1 MSVTTRGGSYQVA
14 FSHGGR
20 RYRKQF
26 QTHSEAAQWEADAR
40 ASLTRGEEPADAGK
54 VSGEVLLTLQ
64 EALQRTYQ
72 RYWQGSKSEQHLLL
86 NGRLVVEALGP
97 DRDVRSVTARDLDWL
112 IDRLK
117 TTERNSN
124 ATINR
129 KLSALSKILKTAERY
144 DPEFRMP
151 RIEKLREPEGRTKVF
166 TDDEIEAMCVAARDL
181 GKPWLADLIIIGMD
195 TGLRLSEIIN
205 LRYDDVLTATK
216 GDLWITVRES
226 KNGKSRRIPCTSR
239 VVEILQTHRTH
250 GREVFDQTFP
260 HKSAVQTA
268 WGQVRSHMGRQ
279 NDKDWV
285 FHTLRHTFC
294 SNLVRNGVDVLTVA
308 KLAGHSSIQV
318 TMRYAKLAPDNLSE
332 AIGVLN

>member
-1 MSVTTRGGSYQVA
+1 MTVTARGGSYQVA
-14 FSHGGR
+14 FSHAGR

-54 VSGEVLLTLQ
+54 VSGENLTLQ

-86 NGRLVVEALGP
+86 NGRLVIEALGP
-97 DRDVRSVTARDLDWL
+97 ERNVRSVIARDLDWL
-112 IDRLK
+112 IGHLK
-117 TTERNSN
+117 DKRNSN

-166 TDDEIEAMCVAARDL
+166 TDDEIEDMCRVARHL
-181 GKPWLADLIIIGMD
+181 CKPWLADLIIIGVD
-195 TGLRLSEIIN
+195 TGLRLSEIIKLEN
-205 LRYDDVLTATK
+205 QDIGADRDDHDK
-216 GDLWITVRES
+216 LWIRVRES
-226 KNGKSRRIPCTSR
+226 KNGKSRQVPCTNR
-239 VVEILQTHRTH
+239 VTAVLRRMLMDDWISY
-250 GREVFDQTFP
+250 P
-260 HKSAVQTA
+260 NKSAVEHA
-268 WGQVRSHMGRQ
+268 WKQVRAHLDKTD
-279 NDKDWV
+279 DKDWV

>member
-1 MSVTTRGGSYQVA
+1 MTVTTRGGSYQVA
-14 FSHGGR
+14 FTHAGR

-26 QTHSEAAQWEADAR
+26 QTHNEAVQWEADAR
-40 ASLTRGEEPADAGK
+40 ASLTRGEEPADAGSR
-54 VSGEVLLTLQ
+54 VGGESLTLQ

-86 NGRLVVEALGP
+86 NGRLVLEALGP
-97 DRDVRSVTARDLDWL
+97 DRNVRSVTASDLDWL
-112 IDRLK
+112 IGHLKDRG
-117 TTERNSN
+117 NSN
-124 ATINR
+124 GTINR

-166 TDDEIEAMCVAARDL
+166 TEKEIEDMCRAACDL
-181 GKPWLADLIIIGMD
+181 GKPWLADMIVIGVD
-195 TGLRLSEIIN
+195 TGLRLSEILN
-205 LRYDDVLTATK
+205 LDFHNDLHWDVA
-216 GDLWITVRES
+216 GVRTWLVVRNT
-226 KNGKSRRIPCTSR
+226 KNGTTRRVPCTDR
-239 VVEILQTHRTH
+239 VEDVVHDAIERGL
-250 GREVFDQTFP
+250 P
-260 HKSAVQTA
+260 NKSAVEHA
-268 WGQVRSHMGRQ
+268 WKQVRVHLGKTD
-279 NDKDWV
+279 DKDWV

-318 TMRYAKLAPDNLSE
+318 TMRYAKLAPDNLAK